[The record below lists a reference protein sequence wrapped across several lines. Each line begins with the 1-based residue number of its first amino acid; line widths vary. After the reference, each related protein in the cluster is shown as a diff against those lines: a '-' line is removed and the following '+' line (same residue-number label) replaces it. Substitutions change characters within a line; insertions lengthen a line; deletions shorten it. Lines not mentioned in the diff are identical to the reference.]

1 MKLTKLLSKK
11 TGISRKDLDG
21 LLKIIGYEIVEELR
35 TYHRFEFPSLG
46 SFFCSTK
53 EGTLY
58 VRISLTQESFERLN
72 KTEKGERKDEIIF
85 D

>member
-21 LLKIIGYEIVEELR
+21 LLKVIGYEIIEELR
-35 TYHRFEFPSLG
+35 TYHRFEFPNLG
-46 SFFCSTK
+46 IIFCSPK
-53 EGTLY
+53 DGRLY
-58 VRISLTQESFERLN
+58 VKISITQESFERLN
-72 KTEKGERKDEIIF
+72 KIEKGERKDEIIF